1 MKKLLLV
8 ITIATFGY
16 TLNAQEKD
24 KFRFG
29 IDLGYVFANA
39 GGGLLFDVEP
49 KLNITDNSNI
59 GIRIGVAASVADFEG
74 SLDADVNA
82 NIIGTYDYYFNKN
95 KAYTPFLGGGLGVYV
110 IGSGSDNID
119 EQGFGPQIGGM
130 VRGGIELSKFRIAL
144 EYNIIPKSD
153 LALGKSMKNSY
164 FGASIGFYIGGGKW
178 KKWFR

>member
-1 MKKLLLV
+1 M
-8 ITIATFGY
+8 
-16 TLNAQEKD
+16 
-24 KFRFG
+24 
-29 IDLGYVFANA
+29 
-39 GGGLLFDVEP
+39 
-49 KLNITDNSNI
+49 NITDNSNV
-59 GIRIGVAASVADFEG
+59 GIRIGVAASVGDLEDSF
-74 SLDADVNA
+74 DADVNA
-82 NIIGTYDYYFNKN
+82 NILGTYDYYFNKN

-178 KKWFR
+178 KK

>member
-1 MKKLLLV
+1 MIYRNIIIIILFLISTQNLHCQTSKDDDQKQVLGPAKAAFYSAVLPGLGQVYNKKYWKVPIVYGAL
-8 ITIATFGY
+8 
-16 TLNAQEKD
+16 
-24 KFRFG
+24 
-29 IDLGYVFANA
+29 A
-39 GGGLLFDVEP
+39 GGV
-49 KLNITDNSNI
+49 
-59 GIRIGVAASVADFEG
+59 
-74 SLDADVNA
+74 
-82 NIIGTYDYYFNKN
+82 YYFNKN

-153 LALGKSMKNSY
+153 LGLGKSMKNSY

-178 KKWFR
+178 KK